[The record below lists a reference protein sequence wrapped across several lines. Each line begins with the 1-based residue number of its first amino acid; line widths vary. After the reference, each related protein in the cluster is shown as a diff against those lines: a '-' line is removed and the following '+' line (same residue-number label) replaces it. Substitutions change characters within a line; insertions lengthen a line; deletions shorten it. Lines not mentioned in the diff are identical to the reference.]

1 MAERSTASSSGAAA
15 SDLEAEC
22 RRHLD
27 FVRRNCPGM
36 LPDGPTEPG
45 TPIDPIPVDA
55 ERATALVRAAIRQA
69 VSGQAGQRPTDPA
82 PDAVVWIDGA
92 DSLLVLL
99 DSVTVRTADGWVTV
113 GVDVACDQVRSPA
126 GDRSV
131 HVDIDLVVGTQKRPT
146 GLLAAATT
154 PRGPSAIVD
163 RWHDALVALAWQA
176 LLDTAAA
183 LSAAAGSDL
192 DGTPLVPTRW
202 TASSAG
208 LTVGPQA
215 RHRFDRSPATSRRS
229 STAQ

>member
-1 MAERSTASSSGAAA
+1 MAERSTPGPSGAAA
-15 SDLEAEC
+15 PDLEAEC
-22 RRHLD
+22 RRYLD

-55 ERATALVRAAIRQA
+55 ERATVLVRAALRQA
-69 VSGQAGQRPTDPA
+69 VSGQTGQRPTDAA
-82 PDAVVWIDGA
+82 PDAVVLIDGA

-99 DSVTVRTADGWVTV
+99 DSVRVRTADGWITV
-113 GVDVACDQVRSPA
+113 GVDVACDQVRSHA
-126 GDRSV
+126 GDPSV
-131 HVDIDLVVGTQKRPT
+131 HVDIDFVVGTQKRPT

-163 RWHDALVALAWQA
+163 RWHDAMIALAWRA
-176 LLDTAAA
+176 LLDTAVA

-202 TASSAG
+202 TASGAG

-215 RHRFDRSPATSRRS
+215 RHPFDRSPATSRRS
-229 STAQ
+229 GAAR